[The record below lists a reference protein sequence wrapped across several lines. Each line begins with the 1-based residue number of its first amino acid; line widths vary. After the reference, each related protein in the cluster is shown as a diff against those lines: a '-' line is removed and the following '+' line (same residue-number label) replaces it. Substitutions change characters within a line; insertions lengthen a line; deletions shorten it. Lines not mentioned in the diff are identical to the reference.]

1 MWYLCTQNEDMNALL
16 PFGEYVDPQQQAASA
31 SMLETWDLERL
42 LLQIATNESR
52 ERRAHRRRARATVN
66 AGERVAT
73 SPMTINQVTRVVCN
87 HANHSG
93 RSDQYP
99 ASWPPSSS
107 GADRREVQQEAEG
120 DHIPVGRD
128 DSNPESRGSAQSAQS
143 LGARLALLRLR

>member
-73 SPMTINQVTRVVCN
+73 SPMAINQVNRVVCN
-87 HANHSG
+87 QA
-93 RSDQYP
+93 DQYP

>member
-1 MWYLCTQNEDMNALL
+1 MQNEDMNALL

-52 ERRAHRRRARATVN
+52 ERRAHRRRARATMGN

-73 SPMTINQVTRVVCN
+73 SPMPINQVNRVVCN
-87 HANHSG
+87 QADHSS

-107 GADRREVQQEAEG
+107 GADRHEVQRETEGAGG
-120 DHIPVGRD
+120 DHIPAGRD
-128 DSNPESRGSAQSAQS
+128 DSNPESRGSAQS